1 VACAVPGPPARAAGV
16 GRRAAA
22 RHGVCWPLLVAG
34 LADKDKATASLGLLD
49 KVRAFPTT
57 IFLDEQGQVRAVYTG
72 FSGPATGAAYAEQHT
87 EFVRVIEGLLGP

>member
-1 VACAVPGPPARAAGV
+1 VTGDRARDAEQV
-16 GRRAAA
+16 RRYAA
-22 RHGVCWPLLVAG
+22 RHGVTWPLLVAG

-57 IFLDEQGQVRAVYTG
+57 IFLDEKGQVRAVYTG